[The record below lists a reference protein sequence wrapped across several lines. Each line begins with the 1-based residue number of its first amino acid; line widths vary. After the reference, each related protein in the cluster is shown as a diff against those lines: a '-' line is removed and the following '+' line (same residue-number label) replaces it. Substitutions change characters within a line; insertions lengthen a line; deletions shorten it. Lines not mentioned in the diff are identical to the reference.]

1 LLSLIGISY
10 LMWLSILST
19 NILAMISSSVY
30 GITLIMLYGAST
42 YYHGCK
48 TPDQKK
54 TLKIV
59 DHACIYLLIAGS
71 YTPFTLGPLK
81 DFGGLD
87 ILAIEWAIATVG
99 ITLKIFA
106 VDKFQIL
113 SLIAYLAMGWLVIF
127 SYSTLVEQ
135 MPAQS
140 MQLLFIGGLSYTLG
154 TIFYVWNKLPFNH
167 GIWHLFVLG
176 GSVSHYFCVLSLI

>member
-1 LLSLIGISY
+1 
-10 LMWLSILST
+10 MWLSILST
-19 NILAMISSSVY
+19 NILAMISSSIY

-42 YYHGCK
+42 FYHGCK
-48 TPDQKK
+48 TRDQKK
-54 TLKIV
+54 LLKIV

-87 ILAIEWAIATVG
+87 MLAIEWAIATVG

-113 SLIAYLAMGWLVIF
+113 SLLAYLAMGWLVIF
-127 SYSTLVEQ
+127 SYNTLVEQ

-140 MQLLFIGGLSYTLG
+140 MYLLFAGGLSYTAG
-154 TIFYVWNKLPFNH
+154 TIFYVWDKLPFNH

-176 GSVSHYFCVLSLI
+176 GSVSHYFCVLSLL